1 MTLDEMKQKFTTVF
15 KTDGL
20 PEAFFG
26 FVKIRPVSMFQPGLD
41 ILPGVELLHSAGAA
55 P

>member
-1 MTLDEMKQKFTTVF
+1 MLPKSRTGSAFGAGAGQ
-15 KTDGL
+15 GL